1 MEFIYWLV
9 AIILLVLVGYGAIM
23 YLTRQ
28 QANRIKAI
36 DEKKQKAMAIPVADN
51 LFTLK
56 NMNLTGQTKRTY
68 ESWQATWQ
76 TITRFQYPEIEAA
89 LVSAEQ
95 YIQRMNFIKAKE
107 AISQA
112 DQLIDETKN
121 SVEKVN
127 KALEKL
133 LESAQENRKELE
145 EIQERYNKIRKQLLA
160 HSFTFGPAIE
170 TLEKNLNYMEL
181 DFTKFNSLTNEG
193 DHMEAKEI
201 LSRIEQDLL
210 VMEEVVEKIPEL
222 NEKIKTEYEEQ
233 VSDLKDGYQ
242 RLLDEKYIFEGVD
255 VSAEIAAVE
264 KEIQEAKDSIGLAD
278 INEAGK
284 KMDKVERDIEA
295 VYAIMEKEMEAKDF
309 VGRHTANLQKK
320 MDHVL
325 QSNRY
330 VLLEIDRV
338 SQNYFLNKNEL
349 GRAQEFEEQLLKENE
364 ALRYYD
370 KMMKEH
376 EISYSVVRE
385 YYEKISQRL
394 SEIDKE
400 QSELVSNLSD
410 LRNREKEI
418 KDSIDL
424 YELDM
429 RNMKRTIEKY
439 HLPGLPKIY
448 LDLFFSVTDRIEDL
462 ASKLNRVK
470 IDMDEID
477 AISKMCEE
485 DIEMLDNQTQAIVDN
500 AMLTEYMIQYANRFR
515 HSHVEIENAIN
526 KALVLFHREYDYEGA
541 LEAITNSVEPRRSRG
556 CPQSGRILSGRK
568 KSPLLLNAEPIRR
581 RGSGHCLGPFLDTLL

>member
-295 VYAIMEKEMEAKDF
+295 VYAIMEKEMEAKEF

-485 DIEMLDNQTQAIVDN
+485 DIEMLDNQTQVIVDN

-541 LEAITNSVEPRRSRG
+541 LEAIKIPLNRVEAGAARKVEESYQEEKNRRYY
-556 CPQSGRILSGRK
+556 
-568 KSPLLLNAEPIRR
+568 
-581 RGSGHCLGPFLDTLL
+581 

>member
-1 MEFIYWLV
+1 VEDLLMEFIYWLV

-295 VYAIMEKEMEAKDF
+295 VYAIMEKEMEAKEF

-541 LEAITNSVEPRRSRG
+541 LEAIRIPLNRIEAGAARKVEESYQEEKNRRYY
-556 CPQSGRILSGRK
+556 
-568 KSPLLLNAEPIRR
+568 
-581 RGSGHCLGPFLDTLL
+581 

>member
-36 DEKKQKAMAIPVADN
+36 DEKKQKAMDIPVADN

-95 YIQRMNFIKAKE
+95 YIQRMNFIKAKQ

-233 VSDLKDGYQ
+233 VNDLKDGYQ

-264 KEIQEAKDSIGLAD
+264 KEIQLAKDSIDLAD

-376 EISYSVVRE
+376 EISYSVVRD

-439 HLPGLPKIY
+439 HLPGLPKVY

-541 LEAITNSVEPRRSRG
+541 LEAVKIPLNRVEAGAARKVEESYQEEKNRRYY
-556 CPQSGRILSGRK
+556 
-568 KSPLLLNAEPIRR
+568 
-581 RGSGHCLGPFLDTLL
+581 

>member
-210 VMEEVVEKIPEL
+210 IMEEVVEKIPQL

-233 VSDLKDGYQ
+233 VNDLKDGYQ

-295 VYAIMEKEMEAKDF
+295 VYAIMEKEMEAKEF

-485 DIEMLDNQTQAIVDN
+485 DIEMLDNQTQVIVDN

-541 LEAITNSVEPRRSRG
+541 LEAIRIPLNRIEAGAARKVEESYQEEKNRRYY
-556 CPQSGRILSGRK
+556 
-568 KSPLLLNAEPIRR
+568 
-581 RGSGHCLGPFLDTLL
+581 

>member
-95 YIQRMNFIKAKE
+95 YIQRMNFIKAKQ

-295 VYAIMEKEMEAKDF
+295 VYAIMEKEMEAKEF

-485 DIEMLDNQTQAIVDN
+485 DIEMLDNQTQEIVDN

-541 LEAITNSVEPRRSRG
+541 LEAIRIPLNRIEAGAARKVEESYQEEKNRRYY
-556 CPQSGRILSGRK
+556 
-568 KSPLLLNAEPIRR
+568 
-581 RGSGHCLGPFLDTLL
+581 

>member
-95 YIQRMNFIKAKE
+95 YIQRMNFIKAKQ

-295 VYAIMEKEMEAKDF
+295 VYAIMEKEMEAKEF

-541 LEAITNSVEPRRSRG
+541 LEAIRIPLNRVEAG
-556 CPQSGRILSGRK
+556 AARK
-568 KSPLLLNAEPIRR
+568 VEESYQEKKNRPYY
-581 RGSGHCLGPFLDTLL
+581 

>member
-76 TITRFQYPEIEAA
+76 NITRFQYPEIEAA

-295 VYAIMEKEMEAKDF
+295 VYAIMEKEMEAKEF

-485 DIEMLDNQTQAIVDN
+485 DIEMLDNQTQVIVDN

-541 LEAITNSVEPRRSRG
+541 LEAIRIPLNRIEAGAARKVEESYQEEKNRRYY
-556 CPQSGRILSGRK
+556 
-568 KSPLLLNAEPIRR
+568 
-581 RGSGHCLGPFLDTLL
+581 

>member
-9 AIILLVLVGYGAIM
+9 AIILLVLVGYGASM

-28 QANRIKAI
+28 QANQIKAI

-295 VYAIMEKEMEAKDF
+295 VYAIMEKEMEAKEF

-485 DIEMLDNQTQAIVDN
+485 DIEMLDNQTQVIVDN

-541 LEAITNSVEPRRSRG
+541 LEAIRIPLNRIEAGAARKVEESYQEEKNRRYY
-556 CPQSGRILSGRK
+556 
-568 KSPLLLNAEPIRR
+568 
-581 RGSGHCLGPFLDTLL
+581 

>member
-9 AIILLVLVGYGAIM
+9 AIILLVLIGYGAIM

-95 YIQRMNFIKAKE
+95 YIQRMNFIKAKQ

-295 VYAIMEKEMEAKDF
+295 VYAIMEKEMEAKEF

-485 DIEMLDNQTQAIVDN
+485 DIEMLDNQTQVIVDN

-541 LEAITNSVEPRRSRG
+541 LEAIRIPLNRIEAGAARKVEESYQEEKNRRYY
-556 CPQSGRILSGRK
+556 
-568 KSPLLLNAEPIRR
+568 
-581 RGSGHCLGPFLDTLL
+581 

>member
-9 AIILLVLVGYGAIM
+9 AIILLVLIGYGAIM

-95 YIQRMNFIKAKE
+95 YIQRMNFIKAKQ

-210 VMEEVVEKIPEL
+210 IMEEVVEKIPQL

-233 VSDLKDGYQ
+233 VNDLKDGYQ

-255 VSAEIAAVE
+255 VSVEIAAVE

-541 LEAITNSVEPRRSRG
+541 LEAVKIPLNRVEAGAARKVEESYQEEKNRRYY
-556 CPQSGRILSGRK
+556 
-568 KSPLLLNAEPIRR
+568 
-581 RGSGHCLGPFLDTLL
+581 

>member
-295 VYAIMEKEMEAKDF
+295 VYAIMEKEMEAKEF

-541 LEAITNSVEPRRSRG
+541 LEAIRIPLNRIEAGAARKVEESYQEEKNRRYY
-556 CPQSGRILSGRK
+556 
-568 KSPLLLNAEPIRR
+568 
-581 RGSGHCLGPFLDTLL
+581 

>member
-9 AIILLVLVGYGAIM
+9 AIILLVLIGYGAIM

-28 QANRIKAI
+28 QANRIKEI

-95 YIQRMNFIKAKE
+95 YIQRMNFIKAKQ

-233 VSDLKDGYQ
+233 VNDLKDGYQ

-439 HLPGLPKIY
+439 HLPGLPKVY

-541 LEAITNSVEPRRSRG
+541 LEAIKIPLNRVEAGAARKVEESYQEEKNRRYY
-556 CPQSGRILSGRK
+556 
-568 KSPLLLNAEPIRR
+568 
-581 RGSGHCLGPFLDTLL
+581 

>member
-95 YIQRMNFIKAKE
+95 YIQRMNFIKAKQ

-295 VYAIMEKEMEAKDF
+295 VYAIMEKEMEAKEF

-439 HLPGLPKIY
+439 HLPGLPKVY

-541 LEAITNSVEPRRSRG
+541 LEAIRIPLNRIEAGAARKVEESYQEEKNRRYY
-556 CPQSGRILSGRK
+556 
-568 KSPLLLNAEPIRR
+568 
-581 RGSGHCLGPFLDTLL
+581 

>member
-295 VYAIMEKEMEAKDF
+295 VYAIMEKEMEAKEF

-439 HLPGLPKIY
+439 HLPGLPKVY

-541 LEAITNSVEPRRSRG
+541 LEAIRIPLNRVEAGAARKVEESYQEEKNRRYY
-556 CPQSGRILSGRK
+556 
-568 KSPLLLNAEPIRR
+568 
-581 RGSGHCLGPFLDTLL
+581 

>member
-95 YIQRMNFIKAKE
+95 YIQRMNFIKAKQ

-193 DHMEAKEI
+193 DHIEAKEI

-295 VYAIMEKEMEAKDF
+295 VYAIMEKEMEAKEF

-541 LEAITNSVEPRRSRG
+541 LEAIRIPLNRIEAGAARKVEESYQEEKNRRYY
-556 CPQSGRILSGRK
+556 
-568 KSPLLLNAEPIRR
+568 
-581 RGSGHCLGPFLDTLL
+581 

>member
-295 VYAIMEKEMEAKDF
+295 VYAIMEKEMEAKEF

-485 DIEMLDNQTQAIVDN
+485 DIEMLDNQTQVIVDN

-541 LEAITNSVEPRRSRG
+541 LEA
-556 CPQSGRILSGRK
+556 
-568 KSPLLLNAEPIRR
+568 
-581 RGSGHCLGPFLDTLL
+581 

>member
-541 LEAITNSVEPRRSRG
+541 LEAIRIPLNRIEAGAARKVEESYQEEKNRRYY
-556 CPQSGRILSGRK
+556 
-568 KSPLLLNAEPIRR
+568 
-581 RGSGHCLGPFLDTLL
+581 

>member
-9 AIILLVLVGYGAIM
+9 AIILLVLIGYGAIM

-28 QANRIKAI
+28 QANRIKEI

-95 YIQRMNFIKAKE
+95 YIQRMNFIKAKQ

-233 VSDLKDGYQ
+233 VNDLKDGYQ
-242 RLLDEKYIFEGVD
+242 RLLDEKYVFEGVN

-284 KMDKVERDIEA
+284 KMDKIERDIEA

-376 EISYSVVRE
+376 EISYSVVRD

-439 HLPGLPKIY
+439 HLPGLPKVY

-541 LEAITNSVEPRRSRG
+541 LEAIKIPLSRVEAGAARKVEESYQEEKNRRYY
-556 CPQSGRILSGRK
+556 
-568 KSPLLLNAEPIRR
+568 
-581 RGSGHCLGPFLDTLL
+581 

>member
-95 YIQRMNFIKAKE
+95 YIQRMNFIKAKQ

-242 RLLDEKYIFEGVD
+242 RLLGEKYIFEGVD

-295 VYAIMEKEMEAKDF
+295 VYAIMEKEMEAKEF

-541 LEAITNSVEPRRSRG
+541 LEAIRIPLNRIEAGAARKVEESYQEEKNRRYY
-556 CPQSGRILSGRK
+556 
-568 KSPLLLNAEPIRR
+568 
-581 RGSGHCLGPFLDTLL
+581 

>member
-295 VYAIMEKEMEAKDF
+295 VYAIMEKEMEAKEF

-485 DIEMLDNQTQAIVDN
+485 DIEMLDNQTQVIVDN

-541 LEAITNSVEPRRSRG
+541 LEAIRIPLNRIEAGAARKVEESYQEEKNRRYY
-556 CPQSGRILSGRK
+556 
-568 KSPLLLNAEPIRR
+568 
-581 RGSGHCLGPFLDTLL
+581 

>member
-36 DEKKQKAMAIPVADN
+36 DEKKEKAMAIPVADN

-295 VYAIMEKEMEAKDF
+295 VYAIMEKEMEAKEF

-541 LEAITNSVEPRRSRG
+541 LEAIRIPLNRIEAGAARKVEESYQEEKNRRYY
-556 CPQSGRILSGRK
+556 
-568 KSPLLLNAEPIRR
+568 
-581 RGSGHCLGPFLDTLL
+581 

>member
-295 VYAIMEKEMEAKDF
+295 VYAIMEKEMEAKEF

-541 LEAITNSVEPRRSRG
+541 LEAIKIPLNRVEAEAARKVEESYQEEKDRRYY
-556 CPQSGRILSGRK
+556 
-568 KSPLLLNAEPIRR
+568 
-581 RGSGHCLGPFLDTLL
+581 

>member
-9 AIILLVLVGYGAIM
+9 AIILLVLIGYGAIM

-95 YIQRMNFIKAKE
+95 YIQRMNFIKAKQ

-210 VMEEVVEKIPEL
+210 IMEEVVEKIPQL

-233 VSDLKDGYQ
+233 VNDLKDGFQ

-255 VSAEIAAVE
+255 VSVEIAAVE

-500 AMLTEYMIQYANRFR
+500 AMLTEYMIQYSNRFR

-541 LEAITNSVEPRRSRG
+541 LEAIKIPLNRVEAG
-556 CPQSGRILSGRK
+556 AARK
-568 KSPLLLNAEPIRR
+568 VEESYQEEKNRNYY
-581 RGSGHCLGPFLDTLL
+581 

>member
-295 VYAIMEKEMEAKDF
+295 VYAIMEKEMEAKEF

-485 DIEMLDNQTQAIVDN
+485 DIEMLDNQTQVIVDN

-541 LEAITNSVEPRRSRG
+541 LEAIRIPLNRIDAGAARKVEESYQEEKNRRYY
-556 CPQSGRILSGRK
+556 
-568 KSPLLLNAEPIRR
+568 
-581 RGSGHCLGPFLDTLL
+581 

>member
-1 MEFIYWLV
+1 MEFMYWLV

-295 VYAIMEKEMEAKDF
+295 VYAIMEKEMEAKEF

-541 LEAITNSVEPRRSRG
+541 LEAIKIPLNRVEAGAARKVEESYQEEKDRRYY
-556 CPQSGRILSGRK
+556 
-568 KSPLLLNAEPIRR
+568 
-581 RGSGHCLGPFLDTLL
+581 

>member
-9 AIILLVLVGYGAIM
+9 AIILLVLIGYGAIM

-210 VMEEVVEKIPEL
+210 IMEEVVEKIPEL

-485 DIEMLDNQTQAIVDN
+485 DIEMLDNQTQVIVDN

-541 LEAITNSVEPRRSRG
+541 LEAIRIPLNRIEAGAARKVEESYQEEKNRRYY
-556 CPQSGRILSGRK
+556 
-568 KSPLLLNAEPIRR
+568 
-581 RGSGHCLGPFLDTLL
+581 

>member
-9 AIILLVLVGYGAIM
+9 AIILLVLIGYGAIM

-95 YIQRMNFIKAKE
+95 YIQRMNFIKAKQ

-210 VMEEVVEKIPEL
+210 IMEEVVEKIPQL

-233 VSDLKDGYQ
+233 VNDMKDGYQ

-255 VSAEIAAVE
+255 VSFEIAAVE

-541 LEAITNSVEPRRSRG
+541 LEAVKIPLNRVEAGAARKVEESYQEEKNRRYY
-556 CPQSGRILSGRK
+556 
-568 KSPLLLNAEPIRR
+568 
-581 RGSGHCLGPFLDTLL
+581 

>member
-9 AIILLVLVGYGAIM
+9 AIILLVLIGYGAIM

-295 VYAIMEKEMEAKDF
+295 VYAIMEKEMEAKEF

-485 DIEMLDNQTQAIVDN
+485 DIEMLDNQTQVIVDN

-541 LEAITNSVEPRRSRG
+541 LEAIRIPLNRIEAGAARKVEESYQEEKNRRYY
-556 CPQSGRILSGRK
+556 
-568 KSPLLLNAEPIRR
+568 
-581 RGSGHCLGPFLDTLL
+581 

>member
-56 NMNLTGQTKRTY
+56 NMNLTGQTNRTY

-295 VYAIMEKEMEAKDF
+295 VYAIMEKEMEAKEF

-485 DIEMLDNQTQAIVDN
+485 DIEMLDNQTQEIVDN

-541 LEAITNSVEPRRSRG
+541 LEAIRIPLNRIEAGAARKVEESYQEEKNRRYY
-556 CPQSGRILSGRK
+556 
-568 KSPLLLNAEPIRR
+568 
-581 RGSGHCLGPFLDTLL
+581 

>member
-9 AIILLVLVGYGAIM
+9 AIILLVLIGYGAIM

-210 VMEEVVEKIPEL
+210 IMEEVVEKIPQL

-233 VSDLKDGYQ
+233 VNDLKDGFQ

-255 VSAEIAAVE
+255 VSVEIAAVE

-541 LEAITNSVEPRRSRG
+541 LEAIKIPLNRVEAG
-556 CPQSGRILSGRK
+556 AARK
-568 KSPLLLNAEPIRR
+568 VEESYQEEKNRNYY
-581 RGSGHCLGPFLDTLL
+581 

>member
-9 AIILLVLVGYGAIM
+9 AIIMIVLLGYGVIM

-28 QANRIKAI
+28 QANRIKEI
-36 DEKKQKAMAIPVADN
+36 DDKKQKAMAIPVADN

-56 NMNLTGQTKRTY
+56 NMNLTGQTKSTY

-95 YIQRMNFIKAKE
+95 YIQRMNFLKAKQ
-107 AISQA
+107 AIA
-112 DQLIDETKN
+112 HAEQLIDETKS

-133 LESAQENRKELE
+133 LESAKENRKELE

-160 HSFTFGPAIE
+160 HSFNFGPAIE

-181 DFTKFNSLTNEG
+181 DFTKFNSLTSEG

-201 LSRIEQDLL
+201 LSRIEQDLT
-210 VMEEVVEKIPEL
+210 VMEEVVETIPQL
-222 NEKIKTEYEEQ
+222 NEQIKTEYEEQ
-233 VSDLKDGYQ
+233 IADLKDGHK
-242 RLLDEKYIFEGVD
+242 RLLDEKYVFETVD
-255 VSAEIAAVE
+255 VSAEIATVE
-264 KEIQEAKDSIGLAD
+264 KVIQEAKNSIGLAD
-278 INEAGK
+278 INEARK
-284 KMDKVERDIEA
+284 KMDKAGREIDSI
-295 VYAIMEKEMEAKDF
+295 YSIMENEMEAKDY
-309 VGRHTANLQKK
+309 VDRHTSNLQRK

-349 GRAQEFEEQLLKENE
+349 VRAQEFEEQLLKENE
-364 ALRYYD
+364 ALRYYE

-376 EISYSVVRE
+376 QIAYSVVRD

-394 SEIDKE
+394 SEIDKA
-400 QSELVSNLSD
+400 QSELVSGLSE

-418 KDSIDL
+418 KNSIDV

-439 HLPGLPKIY
+439 HLPGLPNVY
-448 LDLFFSVTDRIEDL
+448 LDLFFSVTDRIEEL
-462 ASKLNRVK
+462 SSKLNRVK
-470 IDMDEID
+470 IDMEEIENI
-477 AISKMCEE
+477 ARMCEE
-485 DIEMLDNQTQAIVDN
+485 DIEMLDKQTQTIVDN
-500 AMLTEYMIQYANRFR
+500 AMLTEYMIQYANRYR
-515 HSHVEIENAIN
+515 HTHVEIENAIN
-526 KALVLFHREYDYEGA
+526 RSLELFHRQFKYDEA
-541 LEAITNSVEPRRSRG
+541 LEAIKIPLNRIEASAARTVEDSYFEEKKRR
-556 CPQSGRILSGRK
+556 I
-568 KSPLLLNAEPIRR
+568 
-581 RGSGHCLGPFLDTLL
+581 F

>member
-95 YIQRMNFIKAKE
+95 YIQRMNFIKAKQ

-295 VYAIMEKEMEAKDF
+295 VYAIMEKEMEAKEF

-338 SQNYFLNKNEL
+338 SQNYFLNRNEL

-541 LEAITNSVEPRRSRG
+541 LEAIRIPLNRIEAGAARKVEESYQEEKNRRYY
-556 CPQSGRILSGRK
+556 
-568 KSPLLLNAEPIRR
+568 
-581 RGSGHCLGPFLDTLL
+581 

>member
-1 MEFIYWLV
+1 
-9 AIILLVLVGYGAIM
+9 M

-485 DIEMLDNQTQAIVDN
+485 DIEMLDNQTQVIVDN

-541 LEAITNSVEPRRSRG
+541 LEAIRIPLNRIEAGAARKVEESYQEEKNRRYY
-556 CPQSGRILSGRK
+556 
-568 KSPLLLNAEPIRR
+568 
-581 RGSGHCLGPFLDTLL
+581 

>member
-9 AIILLVLVGYGAIM
+9 AIILLVLIGYGAIM

-95 YIQRMNFIKAKE
+95 YIQRMNFIKAKQ

-222 NEKIKTEYEEQ
+222 NEKIKSEYEEQ
-233 VSDLKDGYQ
+233 VNDLKDGYQ

-255 VSAEIAAVE
+255 VSVEIAAVE

-284 KMDKVERDIEA
+284 KMDKVARDIEA
-295 VYAIMEKEMEAKDF
+295 VYAIMEKEMEAKEF

-485 DIEMLDNQTQAIVDN
+485 DIEMLDNQTQTIVDN

-541 LEAITNSVEPRRSRG
+541 LEAVKIPLNRVEAGAARKVEESYQEEKNRRYY
-556 CPQSGRILSGRK
+556 
-568 KSPLLLNAEPIRR
+568 
-581 RGSGHCLGPFLDTLL
+581 

>member
-95 YIQRMNFIKAKE
+95 YIQRMNFIKAKQ

-295 VYAIMEKEMEAKDF
+295 VYAIMEKEMEAKEF

-485 DIEMLDNQTQAIVDN
+485 DIEMLDNQTQVIVDN

-541 LEAITNSVEPRRSRG
+541 LEAIKIPLNRVEAGAARKVEESYQEEKDRRYY
-556 CPQSGRILSGRK
+556 
-568 KSPLLLNAEPIRR
+568 
-581 RGSGHCLGPFLDTLL
+581 